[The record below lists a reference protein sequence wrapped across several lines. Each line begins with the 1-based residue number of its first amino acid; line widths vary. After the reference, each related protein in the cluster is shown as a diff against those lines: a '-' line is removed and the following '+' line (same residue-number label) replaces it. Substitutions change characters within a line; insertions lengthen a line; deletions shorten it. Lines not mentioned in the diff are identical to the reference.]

1 VCYHYTNIAYNDTN
15 ILKKITMAY
24 DRIKIYQQA
33 LDLIEKK
40 KLFFIEDVV
49 TLLPISKPTFYEFF
63 EIDSNELN
71 TIKEGLDK
79 NKIEVKNGLR
89 NKWYNGNNPLTQMAL
104 YKLIGTEEE
113 YHRIASTKTENKNI
127 NIEKPIFGG
136 IDLDVEEND
145 STT

>member
-1 VCYHYTNIAYNDTN
+1 
-15 ILKKITMAY
+15 MAY
-24 DRIKIYQQA
+24 DRVKIYNQA

-49 TLLPISKPTFYEFF
+49 TLLPCDKTTFYRFF
-63 EIDSNELN
+63 EVESNEYN
-71 TIKEGLDK
+71 TIKEALDK
-79 NKIEVKNGLR
+79 NKIEIKNGLR

-127 NIEKPIFGG
+127 NIEKPIFNG
-136 IDLDVEEND
+136 LDINVKED
-145 STT
+145 AD

>member
-1 VCYHYTNIAYNDTN
+1 
-15 ILKKITMAY
+15 MAY

-49 TLLPISKPTFYEFF
+49 TLLPCTKSTFYDFF
-63 EIDSNELN
+63 PIDSNELN
-71 TIKEGLDK
+71 TIKEGLEK

-89 NKWYNGNNPLTQMAL
+89 NKWYNGSNPLTQMAL

-127 NIEKPIFGG
+127 NIEKPIFNGL
-136 IDLDVEEND
+136 DLNVKNEE
-145 STT
+145 TE

>member
-1 VCYHYTNIAYNDTN
+1 
-15 ILKKITMAY
+15 MAY
-24 DRIKIYQQA
+24 DRNKIYQQA

-63 EIDSNELN
+63 EVDSNELN
-71 TIKEGLDK
+71 TIKELLDK

-145 STT
+145 STK

>member
-1 VCYHYTNIAYNDTN
+1 
-15 ILKKITMAY
+15 MAY

-49 TLLPISKPTFYEFF
+49 TLLPCTKSTFYDFF
-63 EIDSNELN
+63 PIDSNELN

-89 NKWYNGNNPLTQMAL
+89 NKWYNGSNPLTQMAL

>member
-1 VCYHYTNIAYNDTN
+1 
-15 ILKKITMAY
+15 MAY
-24 DRIKIYQQA
+24 DRIKIYNQA

-49 TLLPISKPTFYEFF
+49 TLLPCTKSTFYDFF
-63 EIDSNELN
+63 QIDSNEMN
-71 TIKEGLDK
+71 AIKEALDK
-79 NKIEVKNGLR
+79 NKIDVKNGLR

-127 NIEKPIFGG
+127 NIEKPLFNG
-136 IDLDVEEND
+136 IDLNVRENNSTSED
-145 STT
+145 SEPE

>member
-1 VCYHYTNIAYNDTN
+1 
-15 ILKKITMAY
+15 MAY
-24 DRIKIYQQA
+24 DRIKIYEQA

-49 TLLPISKPTFYEFF
+49 TLLPCTKSTFYDFF
-63 EIDSNELN
+63 QIDSNELN

>member
-1 VCYHYTNIAYNDTN
+1 
-15 ILKKITMAY
+15 MAY
-24 DRIKIYQQA
+24 DRIKIYNQA

-49 TLLPISKPTFYEFF
+49 TLLPCTKSTFYDFF
-63 EIDSNELN
+63 QIDSNELN
-71 TIKEGLDK
+71 TIKEALDK
-79 NKIEVKNGLR
+79 NKIDIKNGLR

-127 NIEKPIFGG
+127 NIEKPIFNG
-136 IDLDVEEND
+136 IDLDVTEND
-145 STT
+145 SAD

>member
-1 VCYHYTNIAYNDTN
+1 
-15 ILKKITMAY
+15 MAY
-24 DRIKIYQQA
+24 DRIKIYNQA

-49 TLLPISKPTFYEFF
+49 TLLPCSRSTFWEFF
-63 EIDSNELN
+63 PDKSDELDN
-71 TIKEGLDK
+71 IKELLDK

-113 YHRIASTKTENKNI
+113 YHRIASTKTTTEQTINVNKLPDWLSN
-127 NIEKPIFGG
+127 
-136 IDLDVEEND
+136 DLNVEQLPKQN
-145 STT
+145 

>member
-1 VCYHYTNIAYNDTN
+1 
-15 ILKKITMAY
+15 MAY

-49 TLLPISKPTFYEFF
+49 TLLPCSRSTFWEFF
-63 EIDSNELN
+63 PDKSDELDN
-71 TIKEGLDK
+71 IKELLDK

>member
-1 VCYHYTNIAYNDTN
+1 
-15 ILKKITMAY
+15 MAY
-24 DRIKIYQQA
+24 DRIKIYNQA

-49 TLLPISKPTFYEFF
+49 TLLPCTKSTFYDFF
-63 EIDSNELN
+63 QIDSNELN
-71 TIKEGLDK
+71 TIKEGLEK

-127 NIEKPIFGG
+127 NIEKPIFNGL
-136 IDLDVEEND
+136 DLNVKNEE
-145 STT
+145 TE

>member
-1 VCYHYTNIAYNDTN
+1 
-15 ILKKITMAY
+15 MAY
-24 DRIKIYQQA
+24 DRIKIYNQA

-49 TLLPISKPTFYEFF
+49 TLLPISKKSFYEWYP
-63 EIDSNELN
+63 IDSDECN
-71 TIKEGLDK
+71 TIKEALDK
-79 NKIEVKNGLR
+79 NKIDVKNGLR

-127 NIEKPIFGG
+127 NIEKPLFNG
-136 IDLDVEEND
+136 IDLNVRENNSPRED
-145 STT
+145 SEPE

>member
-1 VCYHYTNIAYNDTN
+1 
-15 ILKKITMAY
+15 MAY
-24 DRIKIYQQA
+24 DRIKIYNQA

-49 TLLPISKPTFYEFF
+49 TLLPCSRSTFWDFF
-63 EIDSNELN
+63 PDKSDELDN
-71 TIKEGLDK
+71 IKELLDK

-113 YHRIASTKTENKNI
+113 YHRIASTKTTTEQTINVNKLPDWLTAPIENSNSNKS
-127 NIEKPIFGG
+127 E
-136 IDLDVEEND
+136 
-145 STT
+145 

>member
-1 VCYHYTNIAYNDTN
+1 
-15 ILKKITMAY
+15 MAY

-127 NIEKPIFGG
+127 NIEKPIFNG
-136 IDLDVEEND
+136 LDINVKED
-145 STT
+145 AD

>member
-1 VCYHYTNIAYNDTN
+1 
-15 ILKKITMAY
+15 MAY
-24 DRIKIYQQA
+24 DKNKIYQQA
-33 LDLIEKK
+33 LELAEKK

-49 TLLPISKPTFYEFF
+49 TLLPCSRSTFWEFF
-63 EIDSNELN
+63 PDKSDELDS
-71 TIKEGLDK
+71 IKELLDK

>member
-1 VCYHYTNIAYNDTN
+1 
-15 ILKKITMAY
+15 MAY

-49 TLLPISKPTFYEFF
+49 TLLPCNKTTFYDFF
-63 EIDSNELN
+63 KIDSNELN
-71 TIKEGLDK
+71 TIKEALDK
-79 NKIEVKNGLR
+79 NKIDVKNGLR

-127 NIEKPIFGG
+127 NVEQPIFKG
-136 IDLDVEEND
+136 IDLNVPKDD
-145 STT
+145 STG

>member
-1 VCYHYTNIAYNDTN
+1 
-15 ILKKITMAY
+15 MAY

-49 TLLPISKPTFYEFF
+49 TLLPCTKSTFYDFF
-63 EIDSNELN
+63 QIDSNELN

-145 STT
+145 STN

>member
-1 VCYHYTNIAYNDTN
+1 
-15 ILKKITMAY
+15 MAY
-24 DRIKIYQQA
+24 DRVKIYNQA

-49 TLLPISKPTFYEFF
+49 SLLPCNKTTFYEFF
-63 EIDSNELN
+63 QVDSNELN
-71 TIKEGLDK
+71 TIKDALDK
-79 NKIEVKNGLR
+79 NKVEVKNGLR

-127 NIEKPIFGG
+127 NIERPIFGG
-136 IDLDVEEND
+136 IDLDVTEDN
-145 STT
+145 STE

>member
-1 VCYHYTNIAYNDTN
+1 
-15 ILKKITMAY
+15 MAY
-24 DRIKIYQQA
+24 DRIKIYKQA

-136 IDLDVEEND
+136 INLDVEEND
-145 STT
+145 STG

>member
-1 VCYHYTNIAYNDTN
+1 
-15 ILKKITMAY
+15 MAY

-49 TLLPISKPTFYEFF
+49 TLLPCTKSTFYDFF
-63 EIDSNELN
+63 QIDSNELN

>member
-1 VCYHYTNIAYNDTN
+1 
-15 ILKKITMAY
+15 MAY
-24 DRIKIYQQA
+24 DRIKIYNQA

-49 TLLPISKPTFYEFF
+49 TLLPCDKTTFYRFF
-63 EIDSNELN
+63 EVESNEYN

>member
-1 VCYHYTNIAYNDTN
+1 
-15 ILKKITMAY
+15 MAY

-33 LDLIEKK
+33 QELIKTK
-40 KLFFIEDVV
+40 KLFFIEDVI
-49 TLLPISKPTFYEFF
+49 TLLPISKQTFYEFF
-63 EIDSNELN
+63 KVESNELD
-71 TIKEGLDK
+71 TIKELLDK

-127 NIEKPIFGG
+127 NIEKPIFNG
-136 IDLDVEEND
+136 LDINVKED
-145 STT
+145 AD